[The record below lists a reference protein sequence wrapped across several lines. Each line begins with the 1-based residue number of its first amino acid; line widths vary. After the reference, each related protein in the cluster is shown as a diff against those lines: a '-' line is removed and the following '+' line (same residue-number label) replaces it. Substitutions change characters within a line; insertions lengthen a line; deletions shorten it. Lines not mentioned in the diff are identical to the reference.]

1 MPPQHN
7 KRKPKPSKAPSPP
20 PPQEP
25 SAPRPA
31 RRERE
36 PARRPWL
43 GPLAL
48 AGGLLLAL
56 AVLVGG
62 VLLGRQLG
70 PWRAASLPPTSSGP
84 KRAAIVDQ
92 TALSHPNPELT
103 RGLAADLT
111 AAGFTVDTYTGKEVN
126 IALYRSLASKGYRLI
141 VCRTHSTNDILD
153 TRLSG
158 QPVYLFTSELYEKYR
173 YVPEQMTAQI
183 GMAKVAYEEESPPYF
198 AIGPEFVQRSMAGQ
212 FDRTL
217 LIIGG
222 CKSLDTLALAQ
233 AFIAKGVAAVVG
245 WNDWVDLSHNDQA
258 IQKLVHALTAENLPL
273 GQAVQETMAQV
284 GPDPTYKSTLVYF
297 PDYQQDYRVGAA
309 GSGLLAA
316 DSGSRFKG
324 WGV

>member
-1 MPPQHN
+1 VP
-7 KRKPKPSKAPSPP
+7 A
-20 PPQEP
+20 
-25 SAPRPA
+25 RPA
-31 RRERE
+31 RREHG

-56 AVLVGG
+56 AVLAGG
-62 VLLGRQLG
+62 VLVGRQLG
-70 PWRAASLPPTSSGP
+70 PWRVASLPPASSGP

-92 TALSHPNPELT
+92 TAINHPNPELT
-103 RGLAADLT
+103 RALAADLT
-111 AAGFTVDTYTGKEVN
+111 AAGFTVDTYTGKEVT

-153 TRLSG
+153 TKLSG

-198 AIGPEFVQRSMAGQ
+198 AIGPEFVQRSMPGQ

-258 IQKLVHALTAENLPL
+258 MQKLVHALAVENLPL

-284 GPDPTYKSTLVYF
+284 GPDPTYQSVLVYF
-297 PDYQQDYRVGAA
+297 PDYQQDYRVGTA

-316 DSGSRFKG
+316 DSELLLTTETQRARRRP
-324 WGV
+324 

>member
-1 MPPQHN
+1 MPAQR
-7 KRKPKPSKAPSPP
+7 KRKPKPQKTSPP
-20 PPQEP
+20 PPSQEP
-25 SAPRPA
+25 PAPRPA
-31 RRERE
+31 RRERG

-56 AVLVGG
+56 AVLAGG

-70 PWRAASLPPTSSGP
+70 PWRAAPLPAAYSGP

-103 RGLAADLT
+103 RALVADLT
-111 AAGFTVDTYTGKEVN
+111 AAGFSVDTYTGKEVT
-126 IALYRSLASKGYRLI
+126 IALYRSLASKGYRVI
-141 VCRTHSTNDILD
+141 VFRTHSTNDILD
-153 TRLSG
+153 VKLSG

-173 YVPEQMTAQI
+173 YVPEQMTAQL
-183 GMAKVAYEEESPPYF
+183 GMAKVAYEENSPPYF

-233 AFIAKGVAAVVG
+233 AFIAKGVAAIVG
-245 WNDWVDLSHNDQA
+245 WNDWVDLTHNDQA
-258 IQKLVHALTAENLPL
+258 IQKLVHALTVENLPL
-273 GQAVQETMAQV
+273 GQAVQETLAQV
-284 GPDPTYKSTLVYF
+284 GPDPIYQSVLVYF
-297 PDYQQDYRVGAA
+297 PGYQQDYRAGATETEAVG
-309 GSGLLAA
+309 
-316 DSGSRFKG
+316 R
-324 WGV
+324 